1 LNDIMIMVGINI
13 IRDMSGYSTEG
24 GGPKKIKCDGPL
36 NERKWVTFI
45 DYK

>member
-1 LNDIMIMVGINI
+1 MIMVGINI
-13 IRDMSGYSTEG
+13 IRDMSGQGTVQYRG